1 MMQLKQLATAALIL
15 FSVCCVQAAEYS
27 LSQASDSKKS
37 FLTASYENSSFK
49 LTDGEIKGAGVK
61 IDFAYFF
68 AQKINLEM
76 ALSTALNAQSTGQAS
91 FTGIEGY
98 LYYTVWGESYDTLRT
113 VSLNQQTVFVDRNQK
128 INSLQ
133 IGAGVDQYLLNG
145 SKSVYSASGLGA
157 GVVYRFNLFNYN
169 FKAGVRSSTMT
180 AGAQKMQG
188 LFYSLGL
195 VFTL

>member
-1 MMQLKQLATAALIL
+1 MMQLKQVTTAALL
-15 FSVCCVQAAEYS
+15 FFSVCFAQASEYS
-27 LSQASDSKKS
+27 LTQTIDSKKS
-37 FLTASYENSSFK
+37 FLGASYENSSFK
-49 LTDGEIKGAGVK
+49 LTDGEIKGSGVK

-68 AQKINLEM
+68 SQKLNLEM
-76 ALSTALNAQSTGQAS
+76 ALSTALNAQSSTQAS

-98 LYYTVWGESYDTLRT
+98 LYYTLLGDSYDTLRN

-128 INSLQ
+128 MNSLM
-133 IGAGVDQYLLNG
+133 IGVGVDQYLLNG

-157 GVVYRFNLFNYN
+157 GMIYRFNLFNYN